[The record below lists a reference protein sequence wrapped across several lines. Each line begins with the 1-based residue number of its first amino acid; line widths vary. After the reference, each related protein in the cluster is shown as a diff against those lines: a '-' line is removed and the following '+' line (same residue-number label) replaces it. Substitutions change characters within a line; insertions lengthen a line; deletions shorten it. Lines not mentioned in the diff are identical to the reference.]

1 MPTFFK
7 NISPLALL
15 LISVFSFAQKNNAAY
30 EYHIH
35 RASSP
40 IQIDGLEMDA
50 AWGGAEVASDFRQV
64 LPMDTGQAIVRTEVR
79 MLYDDENLYLLATCF
94 NGREGSWIVESLRR
108 DFIFGKND
116 NFLLFLDPFED
127 QTNGFSFG
135 ANAQGAQW
143 DGLMYNGGS
152 IDLSWQNKLESAV
165 KATPDKWVFEMAVPF
180 KTLRYKKGINRWGVN
195 FSRLDLKASEKSAW
209 APVPR
214 QFPTASLAYTGSLIW
229 DEPPVPQGANVSVIP
244 YALGGVSKDHEN
256 GTDNDFRKDVG
267 VDAKV
272 ALTSSLNLDL
282 TVNPDFSQVEVDV
295 QQTNLDRFELF
306 FPERRQFFLEN
317 ADLFAN
323 FGYDTQRP
331 FFSRRIGLNAPIHYG
346 ARLSGKLN
354 KNWRIGAMNMQ
365 TGEDG
370 EGTPAQNFGVVS
382 LQRKVF
388 SRSNVSAIFVNK
400 ETFDYEKVTDHDAI
414 KRYNRNLGLEYNLA
428 TQNNLWNGKLL
439 YMKSFSPDLEGND
452 QILAGNLAYSAKEWK
467 FSGEVTSVG
476 KNFRAETGYVP
487 RTGFNELELNAGRLF
502 FPKSSK
508 IVSHGPSIRVEY
520 IFDENMRY
528 IENETPLLYQVSF
541 LDRSEFTIWTAHNY
555 VELLDP
561 FDPTNFAGDTLA
573 TGTQHDWNSFG
584 LDYTSKPQGLF
595 TWSAN
600 SRYGGY
606 YADGFRLRLGG
617 EAGYRFQPYVAISVA
632 AQYNH
637 IAFEADERLPEG
649 LKNRDFDLW
658 LVGPRIDLTVTNKL
672 FLTNFIQY
680 NNQAKNINLNLRFQ
694 WRYSPASDL
703 FIVYTNNYF
712 SDFSEVRNRALVL
725 KLTYWWNL

>member
-1 MPTFFK
+1 MPTLFK
-7 NISPLALL
+7 NIFPLALL
-15 LISVFSFAQKNNAAY
+15 LTSAFAFAQKNNAAY

-35 RASSP
+35 RALGL
-40 IQIDGLEMDA
+40 IQIDGSEMDA
-50 AWGGAEVASDFRQV
+50 AWDGAEVASEFHQV

-94 NGREGSWIVESLRR
+94 NGQEGSWIVESLRR

-152 IDLSWQNKLESAV
+152 IDLSWQNKWESAV
-165 KATPDKWVFEMAVPF
+165 KATADKWVFEMAVPF
-180 KTLRYKKGINRWGVN
+180 KTLRYKKGINRWGIN
-195 FSRLDLKASEKSAW
+195 FSRLDLKAAEKSAW

-229 DEPPVPQGANVSVIP
+229 DEPPTPQGANVSIIP
-244 YALGGVSKDHEN
+244 YVLGGVSKDHEN

-323 FGYDTQRP
+323 FGYDSQRP

-354 KNWRIGAMNMQ
+354 KNWRIGALNMQ

-382 LQRKVF
+382 LQRRVF

-428 TQNNLWNGKLL
+428 SQNNLWNGKLL

-452 QILAGNLAYSAKEWK
+452 QILAGNLAYSAKEWN
-467 FSGEVTSVG
+467 FSGEFTSVG

-508 IVSHGPSIRVEY
+508 ILSHGPSISVEY
-520 IFDENMRY
+520 IFDENLRY

-584 LDYTSKPQGLF
+584 LNYTSKPQGLF

>member
-1 MPTFFK
+1 MPIHFNKF
-7 NISPLALL
+7 ILLPLLFTSAL
-15 LISVFSFAQKNNAAY
+15 SFAQKKNAAF

-35 RASSP
+35 RATSP
-40 IQIDGLEMDA
+40 IQIDGLSIDG
-50 AWGGAEVASDFRQV
+50 AWQSAEVASDFHQV
-64 LPMDTGQAIVRTEVR
+64 LPMDTGRAVVRTEVR
-79 MLYDDENLYLLATCF
+79 MCYDDENLYLLAVCYDKLD
-94 NGREGSWIVESLRR
+94 GPWIVESLRR
-108 DFIFGKND
+108 DFSFGKND
-116 NFLLFLDPFED
+116 NFLLFLDPFDD

-135 ANAQGAQW
+135 SNARGAQW

-152 IDLSWQNKLESAV
+152 IDLSWENKWESAV
-165 KATPDKWVFEMAVPF
+165 KETEDQWVFEMAVPF
-180 KTLRYKKGINRWGVN
+180 KTLRYKKGIDRWGVN
-195 FSRLDLKASEKSAW
+195 FSRLDLKASEKSVW

-214 QFPTASLAYTGSLIW
+214 QFPTSSLAYTGVLVW
-229 DEPPVPQGANVSVIP
+229 DQPPPVQGPNVSIIP
-244 YALGGVSKDHEN
+244 YVLGSMSKDHEN
-256 GTDNDFRKDVG
+256 DIDTDFKREAG
-267 VDAKV
+267 VDVKV
-272 ALTSSLNLDL
+272 GLTSSLNLDL

-323 FGYDTQRP
+323 FGYSSQRP

-354 KNWRIGAMNMQ
+354 KNWRIGALNMQ

-382 LQRKVF
+382 LQRRVF
-388 SRSNVSAIFVNK
+388 ARSNVAAIFVNK
-400 ETFDYEKVTDHDAI
+400 ETFDYDKVTDKDAI

-428 TQNNLWNGKLL
+428 SQNNLWNGKLL
-439 YMKSFSPDLEGND
+439 YLKSYSPGLEGKD
-452 QILAGNLAYSAKEWK
+452 QVLAGNLKYSAKEWNASAEFK
-467 FSGEVTSVG
+467 HVGE
-476 KNFRAETGYVP
+476 NFRAETGFVP
-487 RTGFNELELNAGRLF
+487 RVGYNQLEANVSRLF

-508 IVSHGPSIRVEY
+508 IVSHGPSLKLEFY
-520 IFDENMRY
+520 FDENMRE
-528 IENETPLLYQVSF
+528 IENETPVIYKVNF
-541 LDRSEFTIWTAHNY
+541 LDRSEFSIWMAHNH
-555 VELLDP
+555 VELLSP

-573 TGTQHDWNSFG
+573 TGTEHNWNSFG
-584 LDYTSKPQGLF
+584 MNYESKPQGLF

-617 EAGYRFQPYVAISVA
+617 EVGYRFQPYVAIGLA

-637 IAFEADERLPEG
+637 IAFEADERLPDG

-658 LVGPRIDLTVTNKL
+658 LVGPRIDVTLTNKL
-672 FLTNFIQY
+672 FFTNFVQY
-680 NNQAKNINLNLRFQ
+680 NNQAKNVNLNLRFQ

-725 KLTYWWNL
+725 KFTYWWNL

>member
-1 MPTFFK
+1 MSK
-7 NISPLALL
+7 YLRNI
-15 LISVFSFAQKNNAAY
+15 LIAAFLFGGADSFAQKNNVDF

-35 RASSP
+35 RATSP
-40 IQIDGLEMDA
+40 IQIDGLALDP
-50 AWGGAEVASDFRQV
+50 AWEEAEVTSQFHQV
-64 LPMDTGQAIVRTEVR
+64 LPMDTGMTIVHTEVR
-79 MLYDDENLYLLATCF
+79 MLYDDEKMYLLAICKD
-94 NGREGSWIVESLRR
+94 GKEGPWMVESLRR
-108 DFIFGKND
+108 DFSFGKND
-116 NFLLFLDPFED
+116 NFLLFLDPFDD

-135 ANAQGAQW
+135 SNAQGAQW
-143 DGLMYNGGS
+143 DGLMFNGGS
-152 IDLSWQNKLESAV
+152 IDLSWENKWESAV
-165 KATPDKWVFEMAVPF
+165 KATDEQWVFEMAVPF
-180 KTLRYKKGINRWGVN
+180 KTLRYKKGIDRWGVN
-195 FSRLDLKASEKSAW
+195 FSRLDLKTSEKSAW

-214 QFPTASLAYTGSLIW
+214 QFPTASLAYTGVLVW
-229 DEPPVPQGANVSVIP
+229 DEPPPVQGSNISVIP
-244 YALGGVSKDHEN
+244 YALGSVSKDDEN
-256 GTDNDFRKDVG
+256 GTDSDFSG
-267 VDAKV
+267 EFGADAKV

-323 FGYDTQRP
+323 FGYSSQRP
-331 FFSRRIGLNAPIHYG
+331 FFSRRIGLNAPIRYG

-382 LQRKVF
+382 LQRQVF
-388 SRSNVSAIFVNK
+388 ARSNITGIIVNK
-400 ETFDYEKVTDHDAI
+400 QTFDYDQVEDKNAI
-414 KRYNRNLGLEYNLA
+414 KEYNRNLGFEYNLA
-428 TQNNLWNGKLL
+428 SQNNLWNGKLL
-439 YMKSFSPDLEGND
+439 YLKSFSPDLDGKD
-452 QILAGNLAYSAKEWK
+452 QIVAGDIGYSSKEWDLSLEFK
-467 FSGEVTSVG
+467 SVG
-476 KNFRAETGYVP
+476 QNFRAETGFVP
-487 RTGFNELELNAGRLF
+487 RTGFNQLEAYAGHLF
-502 FPKSSK
+502 FPNSSK
-508 IVSHGPSIRVEY
+508 IVSHGPGVKLEFY
-520 IFDENMRY
+520 FDENMRQ
-528 IENETPLLYQVSF
+528 IENEIPLIYEINF
-541 LDRSEFTIWTAHNY
+541 LDRSEMRVWTAHNY
-555 VELLDP
+555 VELLSP

-573 TGTQHDWNSFG
+573 TGTKHDWNSFG
-584 LDYTSKPQGLF
+584 INYDSKPQSLF

-600 SRYGGY
+600 TRYGGY

-617 EAGYRFQPYVAISVA
+617 EMGYRFQPFVAISMA

-637 IAFEADERLPEG
+637 IAFEADKRLPEG

-658 LVGPRIDLTVTNKL
+658 LVGPRIDVTVTNKL

-680 NNQAKNINLNLRFQ
+680 NNQLENVNLNLRFQ